1 MVLSIVGRTGKQHTA
16 SRSAAAACHKHWTRT
31 RIDDLVVMFSG
42 RVQHVVLVL
51 CMFSK
56 HYRIQTHNTH
66 TRNNQAVR
74 ASLMYLWM
82 CTGRVVCITS
92 ESPECP
98 APEGVFSTAEVLGSA
113 GFCQSEVAE
122 QRRFLPNRRFSPDC
136 CSLRMLM
143 SSFRKPQ
150 IHLAAQRVKMR

>member
-31 RIDDLVVMFSG
+31 RIDDLVVMFSE

-74 ASLMYLWM
+74 ASLIIYGCALEEL
-82 CTGRVVCITS
+82 CITS
-92 ESPECP
+92 ESPEYP
-98 APEGVFSTAEVLGSA
+98 APEGVFSTEEVFAKSEVLTPVPFES
-113 GFCQSEVAE
+113 
-122 QRRFLPNRRFSPDC
+122 
-136 CSLRMLM
+136 
-143 SSFRKPQ
+143 
-150 IHLAAQRVKMR
+150 